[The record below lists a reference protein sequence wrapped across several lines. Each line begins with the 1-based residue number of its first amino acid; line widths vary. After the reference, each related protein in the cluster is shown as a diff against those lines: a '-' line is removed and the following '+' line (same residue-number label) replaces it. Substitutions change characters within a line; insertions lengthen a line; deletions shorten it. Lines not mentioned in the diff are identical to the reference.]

1 MYFTG
6 VDIGSAMTKVAILD
20 ADDRMVSSVEV
31 YTGPE
36 HRKLANKVMENAL
49 EKASISF
56 EEISYIIATGYGR
69 LNVPFADRQLTEL
82 SCHSRGVASLFPDV
96 KTAIDVGG
104 QDIKCMKVNNGKLVD
119 FVMNDKCA
127 AGTGR
132 YIEVVADVLGVKL
145 EDMGELSLRATKKL
159 EISSFCTIF
168 TQQEVVSRLSNGEKL
183 EDLIAGVHNA
193 LASTIVGL
201 ALKLKIEPRVV
212 LTGGV
217 MKNAGMVR
225 AMKENL
231 NCEVSIPENPLLTG
245 AIGAAI
251 LGREITMKALAKG
264 EPIET
269 KERRLSEATFFT

>member
-1 MYFTG
+1 M
-6 VDIGSAMTKVAILD
+6 
-20 ADDRMVSSVEV
+20 
-31 YTGPE
+31 
-36 HRKLANKVMENAL
+36 
-49 EKASISF
+49 
-56 EEISYIIATGYGR
+56 
-69 LNVPFADRQLTEL
+69 
-82 SCHSRGVASLFPDV
+82 
-96 KTAIDVGG
+96 
-104 QDIKCMKVNNGKLVD
+104 VD

-145 EDMGELSLRATKKL
+145 EDMGEVSLRATKKL

-193 LASTIVGL
+193 LASTIVRL

-217 MKNAGMVR
+217 MKNAGMVK

-269 KERRLSEATFFT
+269 KERRLAEATFFT

>member
-6 VDIGSAMTKVAILD
+6 IDIGSAMTKVAILD
-20 ADDRMVSSVEV
+20 ADDRIVSSVEV

-49 EKASISF
+49 KKAGISF

-104 QDIKCMKVNNGKLVD
+104 QDIKCMKVNGGKMVD

-145 EDMGELSLRATKKL
+145 EDMGEVSLRATKKL

-193 LASTIVGL
+193 LASTIVRL

-217 MKNAGMVR
+217 MKNAGMVK

-269 KERRLSEATFFT
+269 KERRLAEATFFT

>member
-1 MYFTG
+1 LYFTG
-6 VDIGSAMTKVAILD
+6 IDIGSAMTKVAILD
-20 ADDRMVSSVEV
+20 ADDRIVSSVEV

-49 EKASISF
+49 KKAGISF

-104 QDIKCMKVNNGKLVD
+104 QDIKCMKVNGGKMVD

-145 EDMGELSLRATKKL
+145 EDMGEVSLRATKKL

-193 LASTIVGL
+193 LASTIVRL

-217 MKNAGMVR
+217 MKNAGMVK

-269 KERRLSEATFFT
+269 KERRLAEATFFT

>member
-49 EKASISF
+49 EKANISF

-82 SCHSRGVASLFPDV
+82 SCHSKGVASLFPDV

-104 QDIKCMKVNNGKLVD
+104 QDIKCMKVNGGKMVD

-183 EDLIAGVHNA
+183 EDLVAGVHNA
-193 LASTIVGL
+193 LASTIVRL

-217 MKNAGMVR
+217 MKNAGMVK

-231 NCEVSIPENPLLTG
+231 NYEVSIPENPLLTG

-251 LGREITMKALAKG
+251 LGREITMKALAIG
-264 EPIET
+264 EPIKT
-269 KERRLSEATFFT
+269 KERRLSEATFYT